1 MEPKLIFTS
10 HPALVRFNGM
20 TLSQI
25 RAELV
30 AVQMRVA
37 NETLARVLGIIPANP
52 VRNSGGVQCAR

>member
-20 TLSQI
+20 TLPQI

-37 NETLARVLGIIPANP
+37 NETLARVLGIIPAEP
-52 VRNSGGVQCAR
+52 ARTSGGVQCVR